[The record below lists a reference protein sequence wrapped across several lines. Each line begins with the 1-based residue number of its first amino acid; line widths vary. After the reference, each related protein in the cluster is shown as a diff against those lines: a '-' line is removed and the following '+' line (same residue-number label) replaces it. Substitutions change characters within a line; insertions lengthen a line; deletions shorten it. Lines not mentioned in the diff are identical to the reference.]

1 MVVQG
6 TAVTHTNDSVW
17 DSKNSTSVSWTAPM
31 MDVGAVTFRYV
42 AMLGLAYFGMV
53 WPGFAWLDSL
63 AGLGLIWLD
72 SLARLGLA
80 RQLVWSCPG

>member
-6 TAVTHTNDSVW
+6 TAVTHTNDPVW

-42 AMLGLAYFGMV
+42 AMLGLAYFGVV
-53 WPGFAWLDSL
+53 WFGFAWPDSL
-63 AGLGLIWLD
+63 AGLDLIWLD
-72 SLARLGLA
+72 NLSWLVPARHFA
-80 RQLVWSCPG
+80 